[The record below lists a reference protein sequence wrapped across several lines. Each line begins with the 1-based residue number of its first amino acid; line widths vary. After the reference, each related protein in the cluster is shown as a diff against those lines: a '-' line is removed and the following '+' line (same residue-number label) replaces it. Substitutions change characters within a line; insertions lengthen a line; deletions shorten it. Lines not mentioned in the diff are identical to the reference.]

1 MKKRMLSI
9 ILTVCMIMSA
19 FAAMSVT
26 ASIIERGE
34 CGKNLTWTFDYDDG
48 TFTISGTG
56 DMWDGYMPWYDFRDE
71 ILSLIIKDGVTSI
84 CGFSGCSNLTN
95 ITIPNSVTY
104 IGGNSFS
111 NCSSLTNIII
121 PNSITS
127 ITGSA
132 FSGCSSL
139 TDITIPDS
147 ITSIGFNTFSDCSSL
162 TNITIPNSV
171 TSIGSRAFEGCSNL
185 TDINIPDSVTYISS
199 RIFEGCSSLT
209 DITISD
215 NVTSIGYRAFYGC
228 SSLTNITI
236 PDNVTSIDGSAFY
249 NTDYYNT
256 NSNWKNGILYIGNC
270 LIEAKDSLSG
280 FCKILEGTRLIAT
293 AAFSNCKKLSN
304 IIIPDSVTSIG
315 YHAFEGCSSL
325 TSITI
330 PDSVTSIGYYTFY
343 GCSSLTSIT
352 IPDSVTYIGT
362 YTFSGCS
369 SLTDIT
375 IPNGVT
381 YIKNDTFY
389 GCTNLKSITIPK
401 SIIYI
406 EEKAFYN
413 CEKLTDVY
421 YLSNRYNW
429 NRITIEGYNP
439 CLNSA
444 TIHCT
449 SVAGKIS
456 SIKYDGAK
464 VSGTVNFDY
473 SDEEGTLY
481 LAVFDKSGRLE
492 KFVKY
497 DVPKGLKSQDFEIPV
512 ADANGHSLKAMFWN
526 GNYTPL
532 GISDEVTIK

>member
-236 PDNVTSIDGSAFY
+236 PD
-249 NTDYYNT
+249 
-256 NSNWKNGILYIGNC
+256 
-270 LIEAKDSLSG
+270 
-280 FCKILEGTRLIAT
+280 
-293 AAFSNCKKLSN
+293 
-304 IIIPDSVTSIG
+304 
-315 YHAFEGCSSL
+315 
-325 TSITI
+325 
-330 PDSVTSIGYYTFY
+330 SVTSIGYYTFY

-362 YTFSGCS
+362 YTFYGCS

-456 SIKYDGAK
+456 SIKYDGTK
-464 VSGTVNFDY
+464 VSGTVDFDY
-473 SDEEGTLY
+473 SDEQGTLY
-481 LAVFDKSGRLE
+481 IALFDKSGRLE

-512 ADANGHSLKAMFWN
+512 ADANGHSLKAMFWD
-526 GNYTPL
+526 GNYAPL
-532 GISDEVTIK
+532 GLSDEVTIN